1 MNDNDAILA
10 ELKKIS
16 AWTDMQ
22 RKAMKWSFV
31 FLALFIPFMIVFSVA
46 MDRHFKKKIDDLGLA
61 ANSSWSDVER
71 SLRQGDPGEAIR
83 IGERLIQLA
92 PLYPDG
98 HCRLAS
104 AYLAAGKVEKAREH
118 YAEAVRLFPSDNNI
132 NLLEAAETR
141 ARQTESPPAAA
152 VPAPQQN
159 QE

>member
-16 AWTDMQ
+16 AWADMQ
-22 RKAMKWSFV
+22 RTAMKWSFV
-31 FLALFIPFMIVFSVA
+31 FLALFIPAMIVFSVV
-46 MDRHFKKKIDDLGLA
+46 MDRRFNKKIDDFGSA
-61 ANSSWSDVER
+61 ANPSWYDVER
-71 SLRQGDPGEAIR
+71 NLRQGDPGEAIR
-83 IGERLIQLA
+83 IGERLIQRA

-104 AYLAAGKVEKAREH
+104 AYVAAGQIEKAREH

-132 NLLEAAETR
+132 ALLEAAETR
-141 ARQTESPPAAA
+141 ARQTESPPAVA